1 MKYSRPTI
9 EIEVFEIFK
18 KDKEMM
24 WELFKKHHYLSEK
37 LNKAA
42 RCFIAKWN
50 GKIIGFN
57 SVLPLPNGHLKN
69 VFREHRLV
77 ILSDFQ
83 GLGIGTC
90 LSECIGK
97 LIRDEGKR
105 YYSRTA
111 NKKLGNYR
119 NTSQK
124 WKPNTT
130 NGKPSR
136 KNLENAGNISYNL
149 KLIRRICFSHEY
161 IGNNT

>member
-1 MKYSRPTI
+1 LKYSRPIINI
-9 EIEVFEIFK
+9 EIFEIFK

-42 RCFIAKWN
+42 RCFIAKWD

-69 VFREHRLV
+69 VWREHRLV

-83 GLGIGTC
+83 GLGIGISF
-90 LSECIGK
+90 SECIGK
-97 LIRDEGKR
+97 LIRQEGKR

-111 NKKLGNYR
+111 NKKLGEYR
-119 NTSQK
+119 NNSKK

-130 NGKPSR
+130 NMKVSR
-136 KNLENAGNISYNL
+136 KNLKNVGNIAYDE
-149 KLIRRICFSHEY
+149 KLISRICYSHEY
-161 IGNNT
+161 IENCP

>member
-1 MKYSRPTI
+1 
-9 EIEVFEIFK
+9 
-18 KDKEMM
+18 MM

-42 RCFIAKWN
+42 RCFIAKWEN
-50 GKIIGFN
+50 KIIGFN

-83 GLGIGTC
+83 GLGIGIA
-90 LSECIGK
+90 LSECIGQ
-97 LIRDEGKR
+97 LIRKEGKR

-111 NKKLGNYR
+111 NKKLGDYR
-119 NTSQK
+119 NSSK
-124 WKPNTT
+124 NWKPNTT

-136 KNLENAGNISYNL
+136 KNLKNAGNIEYDLNL
-149 KLIRRICFSHEY
+149 IQRICFSHEY
-161 IGNNT
+161 IGTNA